1 MTSGAAPAPP
11 AAAATSRRRLAEFG
25 RALRA
30 EGVQVGLEAVLAFV
44 EAVALVGGPEL
55 YWAGRATLVSRREDV
70 PAYDR
75 VFRLFF
81 SPFGGVPAPPPARA
95 KPIVRVAANTGAGD
109 PDEVAG
115 HGPDVAL
122 ASRAEALR
130 RKSFALC
137 TRAELAE
144 LARLMARIRLV
155 APERRSRR
163 LRRARAGRADLRR
176 TLRRAFR
183 TGGEPIERAWRERR
197 RERRRLVFVV
207 DASGSMSPYSRALL
221 LFAHAAVRSERRW
234 EAYAFGTRLT
244 RLTPMLAVEDPDA
257 ALRLAALQA
266 EDWDGGTRIG
276 ESIAALVHRQEH
288 ARLVRGAV
296 VVICSDGLDVGDPEV
311 LAAAMAR
318 LRRLAHRVVWVN
330 PLKEYRDYAPLAR
343 GMSAALPHVDVFES
357 AHNLDALE
365 RLARALARLR

>member
-1 MTSGAAPAPP
+1 M
-11 AAAATSRRRLAEFG
+11 
-25 RALRA
+25 
-30 EGVQVGLEAVLAFV
+30 LAFV
-44 EAVALVGGPEL
+44 EAVSLVGGQDL
-55 YWAGRATLVSRREDV
+55 YWAGRATLISRREDV

-75 VFRLFF
+75 VYRLFF

-95 KPIVRVAANTGAGD
+95 RPMVRVAANTGAGE
-109 PDEVAG
+109 PNQPAG
-115 HGPDVAL
+115 DGTPDVAL

-163 LRRARAGRADLRR
+163 LRSARAGRADLRR

-266 EDWDGGTRIG
+266 GDWDGGTRIG
-276 ESIAALVHRQEH
+276 ESIEALVHRQEH

-296 VVICSDGLDVGDPEV
+296 VVICSHGLDVGDPEL
-311 LAAAMAR
+311 LAAAMVG

-330 PLKEYRDYAPLAR
+330 PLKEYRDYEPLAR